1 MGRINPNEM
10 EQYSSGGN
18 SEFFSL
24 PNDKDMA
31 TVRFMYETFE
41 DVDTYAVHQIDVN
54 GKNRYVNCLRDHTQ
68 SVDECP
74 LCSAKYPIIA
84 KMFVSLYDVNE
95 DKVKIWDRGRSFKDT
110 ILGLCNRYNPLVSTP
125 FEIERQGK
133 KGDTG
138 TKYMPYPLQSD
149 DTMLAD
155 LPEKADPLGTIIL
168 DKSYDE
174 LCDYLDTGSF
184 PQVQQ
189 TTAQAAPPAPV
200 SRRQSTPAPTQA
212 TAPVRRGATPPPP
225 PAGRATARR
234 TSGDQ
239 F

>member
-1 MGRINPNEM
+1 MGRINPNDM
-10 EQYSSGGN
+10 ENYQSGGN

-24 PNDKDMA
+24 PNDKDIA

-41 DVDTYAVHQIDVN
+41 EVDTFAVHEIEVN
-54 GKNRYVNCLRDHTQ
+54 GKRRYINCLRDYTQ
-68 SVDECP
+68 PLDDCP
-74 LCSAKYPIIA
+74 LCLAKYPIIP

-95 DKVKIWDRGRSFKDT
+95 EKVKIWDRGRSFKDT

-155 LPEKADPLGTIIL
+155 LPERTDPLGTIIL
-168 DKSYDE
+168 DKTYEDIE
-174 LCDYLDTGSF
+174 DFLQTGSF
-184 PQVQQ
+184 PAVGQPA
-189 TTAQAAPPAPV
+189 AQEVATRRPAAAPQPAQP
-200 SRRQSTPAPTQA
+200 
-212 TAPVRRGATPPPP
+212 
-225 PAGRATARR
+225 ARR
-234 TSGDQ
+234 SVSAATTPEPAVRPLNRRSTNNDK